1 MLCTHI
7 APGSI
12 PAMTQHPTW
21 AATIAPID
29 RPGST
34 GQTIDPQ
41 CVIIVRDGAPLL
53 DPDGVPIGRV
63 TDASIIDGYVVAT
76 GTLDPGRDLPD
87 ATPTFDAD
95 TTDQSFGHV
104 DGDVRIVS
112 GRGRPDGTVT
122 FTTLEI
128 CAVRSGFEPAWP
140 DAQIMFSRD
149 WCVHVVGPDDL
160 IAMPDYATAER
171 AAGRFNAWWKRYL
184 ARRGETDGVGLP
196 ESPAVV
202 RPWPYDTGHPAALA
216 ELQADDSEGWLSD

>member
-1 MLCTHI
+1 M
-7 APGSI
+7 

-41 CVIIVRDGAPLL
+41 CVITVRDGAPLF
-53 DPDGVPIGRV
+53 DHYGVPIGRV
-63 TDASIIDGYVVAT
+63 TGATVVDGYVVAT

-87 ATPTFDAD
+87 AAPTFDAD
-95 TTDQSFGHV
+95 TPDPSFGHV

-128 CAVRSGFEPAWP
+128 YAVRSGFEPAWSDPFEPAQP
-140 DAQIMFSRD
+140 DPQIMFSRD
-149 WCVHVVGPDDL
+149 WCVHIVGPDDL

-171 AAGRFNAWWKRYL
+171 AAGRFNDWWKRYL
-184 ARRGETDGVGLP
+184 EQRGETDGVGLP

-202 RPWPYDTGHPAALA
+202 RPWPYSTGHPEALA
-216 ELQADDSEGWLSD
+216 ELQADDPDGWLSD